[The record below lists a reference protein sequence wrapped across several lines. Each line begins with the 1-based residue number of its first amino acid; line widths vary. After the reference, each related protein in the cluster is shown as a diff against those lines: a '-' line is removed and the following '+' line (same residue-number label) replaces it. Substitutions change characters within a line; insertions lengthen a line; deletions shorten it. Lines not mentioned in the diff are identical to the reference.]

1 MRGYASE
8 WFDVYVLDTFRFP
21 RIGLERFKLG
31 KTLGWEE
38 VKR

>member
-8 WFDVYVLDTFRFP
+8 WFDVCIDSFRFP
-21 RIGLERFKLG
+21 RLGLERFKLG